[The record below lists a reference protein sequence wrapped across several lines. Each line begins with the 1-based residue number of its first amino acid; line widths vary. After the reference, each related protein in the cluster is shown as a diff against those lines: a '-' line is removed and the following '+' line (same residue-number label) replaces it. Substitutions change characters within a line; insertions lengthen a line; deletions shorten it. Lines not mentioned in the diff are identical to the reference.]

1 MPYEVLVC
9 SKFGE
14 DDEMIKTEI
23 CELLGIKYPIVQA
36 AMGPYVTTKLAA
48 AVSNAGGLGV
58 ISHCGTA
65 KILKERAPEVFE
77 QFSGM
82 RGLVPEELIAE
93 TGPLSTTPI
102 ECMREVNKLTDKP
115 FGINVRVAREQ
126 PDAPYL
132 IDLIIEERDKDP
144 GLKKKLKVVITSA
157 GNPELYTKKLKDAGL
172 QVWHVAPSVYH
183 ALKSKRAGVDAV
195 VASGHEAGGHV
206 AYDPVHT
213 SVLVPAITDATDI
226 PVVSAGGWC
235 DGKGLVA
242 ALALGAQGIYMGT
255 RFIATQESDFAQG
268 YKEAV
273 IKGDERETTVTL
285 GTFGPLRV
293 LKNKYS
299 QAIERMLTVEKL
311 SEDDPKIVSFKASK
325 SWAASYVHGD
335 TEEGPV
341 PSGEVQGRIHD
352 LPTVRELIERIM
364 KEAEEIIQKMPK
376 KYLV

>member
-1 MPYEVLVC
+1 M
-9 SKFGE
+9 
-14 DDEMIKTEI
+14 MIKTEI
-23 CELLGIKYPIVQA
+23 CKSLGIKYPIVQA

-58 ISHCGTA
+58 ISHSGTA
-65 KILKERAPEVFE
+65 KLLKERAPEVFE

-82 RGLVPEELIAE
+82 RGLVPEELITE

-102 ECMREVNKLTDKP
+102 ECLREVNKLTDKP

-132 IDLIIEERDKDP
+132 IDAIIEEREKNP
-144 GLKKKLKVVITSA
+144 ALKKKLKVVITSA
-157 GNPELYTKKLKDAGL
+157 GNPDLYTKQLKDAGL
-172 QVWHVAPSVYH
+172 QVWHVTPSVYH
-183 ALKSKRAGVDAV
+183 ALKSQKAGVDGV

-213 SVLVPAITDATDI
+213 SVLVPAIADAVDT
-226 PVVSAGGWC
+226 PVLSAGGWC
-235 DGKGLVA
+235 DGRSLVA

-273 IKGDERETTVTL
+273 VKGSERETTVTL

-293 LKNKYS
+293 LKNEYS
-299 QAIERMLTVEKL
+299 RTIERMLKDEKL
-311 SEDDPKIVSFKASK
+311 SENDPKIIEFKASK
-325 SWAASYVHGD
+325 SWAASYVYGHVD
-335 TEEGPV
+335 DGPV
-341 PSGEVQGRIHD
+341 PSGEVQGRIQD
-352 LPTVRELIERIM
+352 LPPVKELVERIM
-364 KEAEEIIQKMPK
+364 EEAEEIIRRMPQ
-376 KYLV
+376 KYLT